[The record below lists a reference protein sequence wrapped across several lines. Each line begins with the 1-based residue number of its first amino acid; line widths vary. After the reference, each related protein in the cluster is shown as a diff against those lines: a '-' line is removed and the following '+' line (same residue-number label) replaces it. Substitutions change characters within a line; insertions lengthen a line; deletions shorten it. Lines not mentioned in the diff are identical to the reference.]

1 MNYIM
6 IKMTKSR
13 KVKKK
18 NKIRIKKEYL
28 IDVEKYK
35 RIYCEIFFIGKQK
48 VILFHKFRKNDWV
61 FAANTLI
68 RHCFWNP

>member
-1 MNYIM
+1 M

-18 NKIRIKKEYL
+18 NKIRINKEYL

-35 RIYCEIFFIGKQK
+35 RIYCEMFFYREAKSNF
-48 VILFHKFRKNDWV
+48 VS
-61 FAANTLI
+61 
-68 RHCFWNP
+68 